1 MPQPFANVDA
11 FFQRCVAVLPNF
23 KGNPPMYVLDDFRRH
38 SIPVGKCNML
48 FCKIESILD
57 LLQHGFGKSAILL
70 THSLKHVFYL

>member
-1 MPQPFANVDA
+1 
-11 FFQRCVAVLPNF
+11 
-23 KGNPPMYVLDDFRRH
+23 MYVLDDFRRH